1 MFCNHAHSHTH
12 TRNAFHVY
20 CIAFWCSRRP
30 VVGICTYRLSARTIV
45 SRPRPLLGRFL
56 WLLPGL
62 PFRHLNANGHWTC
75 LWISGCVFVSL
86 LCHTNVGSLFSQCRH
101 FIICFSSFILQPH
114 SPLMFHCE
122 FGSGNIYSTNKQIY
136 HLYYFPGIIRK
147 EIVNYNLGLYEF
159 FIIFGCTTRMK
170 ILFEKLSR
178 VGNQ

>member
-1 MFCNHAHSHTH
+1 MAGDGWVFFRGLLQGCFRCFSGASWGWGWGGGGEYVLQSRTLAHTH

-101 FIICFSSFILQPH
+101 FIICFSSFIL
-114 SPLMFHCE
+114 
-122 FGSGNIYSTNKQIY
+122 
-136 HLYYFPGIIRK
+136 
-147 EIVNYNLGLYEF
+147 
-159 FIIFGCTTRMK
+159 
-170 ILFEKLSR
+170 
-178 VGNQ
+178 